1 MTFPRLIHYIF
12 WDFGAKNRPIP
23 AEWIRNIHRNYD
35 LGRKD
40 GWHYQIWD
48 QQNSFQLMRQCIE
61 EYSQKRYLSIPERKW
76 KAEQIFQN
84 FLALPGVVQT
94 DLVRVGIIYW
104 KGGVYCD
111 ASDIILNKSLE
122 DLVKNTN
129 LREGGCHFHVEYFDP
144 CLSLGNAS
152 FGAVSQ
158 HHVVGGLLDFLIA
171 KLDVDYL
178 VALKTQ
184 EAVYAFAGPK
194 ALTEYI
200 NKQYAICPRQL
211 FQRTE
216 THQVSVL
223 GDGTV
228 CIYPPKMLIGWGVSP
243 TDAVFGIHA
252 FKGSWKTEIPSEDDI
267 RGRTLLQQKPQLR
280 HCEQQGEPQREQSH
294 HRMMIDDDLNDLIM
308 VE

>member
-12 WDFGAKNRPIP
+12 WDFGTKNQPIP

-48 QQNSFQLMRQCIE
+48 QETSFQLMQQCIDQ
-61 EYSQKRYLSIPERKW
+61 YSQRRYPSVTEWKW
-76 KAEQIFQN
+76 KAEKIFQH

-94 DLVRVGIIYW
+94 DLVRVGIIYL
-104 KGGVYCD
+104 KGGIYCD

-122 DLVKNTN
+122 DLVNKNTN
-129 LREGGCHFHVEYFDP
+129 AGGAGCHFHVEYFDP

-158 HHVVGGLLDFLIA
+158 HYVVGGLLDFLIA
-171 KLDVDYL
+171 KLDVDYQ
-178 VALKTQ
+178 VVLKTQ

-200 NKQYAICPRQL
+200 NRQYAICPRQL

-216 THQVSVL
+216 THQVSIV

-228 CIYPPKMLIGWGVSP
+228 SIYPPKMLIGWGISP
-243 TDAVFGIHA
+243 NDAVFGIHA

-267 RGRTLLQQKPQLR
+267 RDMQQKAQHR
-280 HCEQQGEPQREQSH
+280 NCEQHREQ
-294 HRMMIDDDLNDLIM
+294 MMIDDDVNDLFM